1 MKIGDEVQALKQ
13 IDELGDAGEY
23 TAHAQAGD
31 VGQVVDVFPTD
42 DGAWVM
48 VAWAGGAC
56 QCHTDEIT
64 PFVGAPTD
72 SPA

>member
-1 MKIGDEVQALKQ
+1 MKIGDQVQALKML
-13 IDELGDAGEY
+13 DEDGENGE
-23 TAHAQAGD
+23 TIVHARAGD
-31 VGQVVDVFPTD
+31 VGQVVDVFPVE
-42 DGAWVM
+42 DGEWVM

-64 PFVGAPTD
+64 PFVGETD